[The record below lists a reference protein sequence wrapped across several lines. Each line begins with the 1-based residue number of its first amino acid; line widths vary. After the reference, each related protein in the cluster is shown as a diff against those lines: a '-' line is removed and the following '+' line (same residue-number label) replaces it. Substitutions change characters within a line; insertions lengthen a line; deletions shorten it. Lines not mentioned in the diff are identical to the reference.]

1 MTRMANFAIGRKL
14 DTDLIGSNPSSP
26 SKEKIDPMVRLS
38 SIVKEPVKKFLR
50 WFAGSKRFSEQWRII
65 STPFVYAI
73 ESKGGVIL
81 SYEDF
86 ERKKVIDLIRN
97 IKREAPMMLFDN
109 EAYQIFMAVKRT
121 EHIEGDLAEVGVYRG
136 ASAKLICKA
145 NGNKTL
151 HLFDTFEGLPAVE
164 AIDQPQFNKG
174 QFASSFDDV
183 KNYLKD
189 HENVYFYKGLFPGT
203 ATPVEDKKFSFVHF
217 DVDTYESTRSCLE
230 FFYSRMNRGGIILS
244 HDYISAAGV
253 RRAFDEFFSDKL
265 EPIIEMSGT
274 QCLIVKL

>member
-1 MTRMANFAIGRKL
+1 MGNMAIGRKVGGRVIEGDHSYPPKGKSHSL
-14 DTDLIGSNPSSP
+14 Y
-26 SKEKIDPMVRLS
+26 RLS
-38 SIVKEPVKKFLR
+38 GNIVKEPIKRFLR
-50 WFAGSKRFSEQWRII
+50 WFAGSKRLSLPWEIF
-65 STPFVYAI
+65 STPFIYAI

-81 SYEDF
+81 LYDDF
-86 ERKKVIDLIRN
+86 ERKQVIDLIRS
-97 IKREAPMMLFDN
+97 IKRETPMMLFDN

-136 ASAKLICKA
+136 GSAKLICKA
-145 NGNKTL
+145 NGNKAL

-164 AIDQPQFNKG
+164 DIDAPQFNKG
-174 QFASSFDDV
+174 QFAASFEDV
-183 KNYLKD
+183 KKHLEDYQ
-189 HENVYFYKGLFPGT
+189 NVHFYKGLFPTT
-203 ATPVEDKKFSFVHF
+203 ATPVANKAFSFVHF

-230 FFYSRMNRGGIILS
+230 FFYPRTNKGGIILS

-274 QCLIVKL
+274 QCLVVKL